1 MSDYKFNN
9 DAIVKD
15 TLIESYAQ
23 AGVRVM
29 LSASQ
34 VRGIEV
40 SRGKQNSYPVEAN
53 ENEDSERKETL
64 ILKTDNANSIE
75 LDCKIDC
82 STTKNIVS
90 TAINGLNG
98 TIKEWIA
105 EGDVAINVEVTLLG
119 EGSQYPTEKVERL
132 TALLRKNESLQTE
145 NETLNNVYGVER
157 IVITSWGMTLTK
169 AFNYQTISF
178 NAVSYKVYKI
188 ETNIIQ

>member
-15 TLIESYAQ
+15 TLVESFAQ
-23 AGVRVM
+23 AGVNVM
-29 LSASQ
+29 LGASQ

-40 SRGKQNSYPVEAN
+40 SRGKQNTYPVEV
-53 ENEDSERKETL
+53 NEDSERKETL

-82 STTKNIVS
+82 SNTKNIVS

-119 EGSQYPTEKVERL
+119 EGNQYPTEKVERL
-132 TALLRKNESLQTE
+132 TALLRKNESLQIE

-157 IVITSWGMTLTK
+157 IVITSWGITPTK

-178 NAVSYKVYKI
+178 NAVSDKVYKI

>member
-1 MSDYKFNN
+1 MAEGYKFNY
-9 DAIVKD
+9 DSLVGDTAIEV
-15 TLIESYAQ
+15 
-23 AGVRVM
+23 GVRVGTGIKLGM
-29 LSASQ
+29 SQ
-34 VRGIEV
+34 VAGMNIL
-40 SRGKQNSYPVEAN
+40 RGKQNTYPVEA
-53 ENEDSERKETL
+53 NEDSERKETL

-132 TALLRKNESLQTE
+132 TALLRKNESLQIE

-157 IVITSWGMTLTK
+157 IVITSWGMTPTK

-178 NAVSYKVYKI
+178 NAVSDKVYRV
-188 ETNIIQ
+188 ETNIIG